1 MAPPR
6 TRCDSA
12 NARAQAS
19 DFLTVN
25 EKPAAVGYRAIENG
39 DYVVRRAAALS
50 WAHAGTRVSLPPD
63 STEEIRQRGAMAM
76 RLTPPTKNVFYIS
89 VICAVVAFVLY
100 LIGVF
105 GIIDGG
111 FESVSHFAFWAAMLG
126 WGMLTAGVAMKGV

>member
-1 MAPPR
+1 MTEPDTDARGETARSGREGASACTVRDDRVNVNSTGRRCASAISIAGYPKCESPGNVAPPR

-50 WAHAGTRVSLPPD
+50 WAHAGTRVSLPP
-63 STEEIRQRGAMAM
+63 G
-76 RLTPPTKNVFYIS
+76 LN
-89 VICAVVAFVLY
+89 
-100 LIGVF
+100 
-105 GIIDGG
+105 
-111 FESVSHFAFWAAMLG
+111 
-126 WGMLTAGVAMKGV
+126 